1 MRNIFYRDKK
11 DGTARVGG
19 GRGGTLG
26 LGLGGRRDGSD
37 GCRCLESDDARAVCA
52 PTAVE
57 GFLDDDATQRLLKAA
72 KSATFKSKDEA
83 FATKDADY
91 ERLDVETRK
100 YVREE
105 LWPRV
110 DALMRKRC
118 GFGEEDFI
126 TPYRVVVTEYSAGKA
141 EFKRIERHA
150 DAGQMT
156 FSVLLNDPREFQG
169 GGTRFFGRVW
179 HPENDTTT
187 TLPENYALAP
197 REAGTLVFHGGFVT
211 HESVSVREGTRY
223 LLIGFSAV
231 NKECCA
237 SFDDRMDR
245 LVFILVAAMFAAIF
259 FCCDF
264 NPGSSSSSKSHTPGG
279 VTNVTA
285 VGSIPPSGQASLII
299 KSISAPGA
307 IASKRAT
314 RRTID

>member
-1 MRNIFYRDKK
+1 MYVVLVVVMTTVGVGMTTGGRRWMRNIFFK
-11 DGTARVGG
+11 DEEEARIGG
-19 GRGGTLG
+19 DGRRGGGTLG

-37 GCRCLESDDARAVCA
+37 GCRCLEANDARAVCA

-57 GFLDDDATQRLLKAA
+57 GFLDEDATQRLLKAA
-72 KSATFKSKDEA
+72 KSVTFKSKDEA

-126 TPYRVVVTEYSAGKA
+126 TPYRVVVTEYSAGEA
-141 EFKRIERHA
+141 EFKRIERHV

-187 TLPENYALAP
+187 TLSENYILAP

-211 HESVSVREGTRY
+211 HESVPVREGTRY

-237 SFDDRMDR
+237 SFDDSMDR
-245 LVFILVAAMFAAIF
+245 LVFVLVAAIFAAIF

-264 NPGSSSSSKSHTPGG
+264 NPSSSKSHIGG
-279 VTNVTA
+279 GTGTGA
-285 VGSIPPSGQASLII
+285 ESIAR
-299 KSISAPGA
+299 A
-307 IASKRAT
+307 KRH
-314 RRTID
+314 

>member
-1 MRNIFYRDKK
+1 MYVVLVIVVTTVGVGMTTGGRRWMRNIFYK
-11 DGTARVGG
+11 DEEEGARSG
-19 GRGGTLG
+19 GRGGRLG
-26 LGLGGRRDGSD
+26 LGLGGRRGGND

-52 PTAVE
+52 PSAVE

-72 KSATFKSKDEA
+72 KSVTFKSKDEA
-83 FATKDADY
+83 FATKDVDY
-91 ERLDVETRK
+91 DRLDVETQK

-126 TPYRVVVTEYSAGKA
+126 TPYRLVVTEYSAGEA
-141 EFKRIERHA
+141 EFKRIERHV
-150 DAGQMT
+150 DAGEMT

-187 TLPENYALAP
+187 TLPENYILAP

-211 HESVSVREGTRY
+211 HESVPVHEGTRY

-245 LVFILVAAMFAAIF
+245 FVFVLVAAIFATIF

-264 NPGSSSSSKSHTPGG
+264 NPSSSSKSHIGG
-279 VTNVTA
+279 GTSTGA
-285 VGSIPPSGQASLII
+285 ESIAR
-299 KSISAPGA
+299 A
-307 IASKRAT
+307 KRH
-314 RRTID
+314 

>member
-1 MRNIFYRDKK
+1 MEA
-11 DGTARVGG
+11 T
-19 GRGGTLG
+19 
-26 LGLGGRRDGSD
+26 
-37 GCRCLESDDARAVCA
+37 DARAVCA

-57 GFLDDDATQRLLKAA
+57 DFLDDDATKRLLKAA
-72 KSATFKSKDEA
+72 RRATFKSKDEA

-91 ERLDVETRK
+91 ERLDAETRK
-100 YVREE
+100 YVRED

-126 TPYRVVVTEYSAGKA
+126 TPYRVVVTEYSAGEA
-141 EFKRIERHA
+141 EFKRIARHK

-169 GGTRFFGRVW
+169 GGTRFFGRAW

-187 TLPENYALAP
+187 TLPENYILAP

-211 HESVSVREGTRY
+211 HESVPVHEGARY

-237 SFDDRMDR
+237 SFDDRMGR
-245 LVFILVAAMFAAIF
+245 LVFVLVAAIFAAIF

-264 NPGSSSSSKSHTPGG
+264 DQSSSKSLGG
-279 VTNVTA
+279 GTGVATGITA
-285 VGSIPPSGQASLII
+285 ESIAR
-299 KSISAPGA
+299 A
-307 IASKRAT
+307 KR
-314 RRTID
+314 R

>member
-1 MRNIFYRDKK
+1 MRNIFYRDKE

-264 NPGSSSSSKSHTPGG
+264 NPGSSSSKSHTPGG

-285 VGSIPPSGQASLII
+285 VGSTALGPSVTNNQINLRPRRHRIKTRDASY
-299 KSISAPGA
+299 
-307 IASKRAT
+307 
-314 RRTID
+314 D